1 MFIKSLEKTR
11 NLSSTTDT
19 LSFQTVAVARKEEEL
34 RNNEAVQTNS
44 LLDTAVYY
52 CKQPTTKLSR
62 LEARRLFQSVTTN
75 SHSSQRYRIQED
87 PPNARGIQKMYMQ
100 KYRFHSVYL
109 PQKKTIYDVLGL
121 GISPPHVP

>member
-34 RNNEAVQTNS
+34 ENDEAVQANN

-52 CKQPTTKLSR
+52 CKQPTIKLSR
-62 LEARRLFQSVTTN
+62 LEARRLSQSVTTN
-75 SHSSQRYRIQED
+75 SHSSQRYRIQMD
-87 PPNARGIQKMYMQ
+87 PPNARGIQKVYM
-100 KYRFHSVYL
+100 
-109 PQKKTIYDVLGL
+109 
-121 GISPPHVP
+121 